1 MVIDGRSALPL
12 ATAGT
17 QEFVLK
23 KKKKNAEDLCIRMV
37 KKNKIK
43 KSVTLDGLMTLG
55 QLEDGRH
62 TADFACCEDVEL
74 EQVKG
79 TFSVDI
85 QRDGNVYMTEEK
97 KRIRN
102 TPLFR
107 EDNSSF
113 SHGRNKR
120 YYYVFSMEDDRIEDL
135 AEELVRQANV
145 IAQKISRELL
155 G

>member
-1 MVIDGRSALPL
+1 MS
-12 ATAGT
+12 
-17 QEFVLK
+17 
-23 KKKKNAEDLCIRMV
+23 
-37 KKNKIK
+37 KNKLK

-55 QLEDGRH
+55 QLDDGRH

-79 TFSVDI
+79 TFSVQI

-113 SHGRNKR
+113 SLGRNKR

>member
-1 MVIDGRSALPL
+1 MS
-12 ATAGT
+12 
-17 QEFVLK
+17 
-23 KKKKNAEDLCIRMV
+23 
-37 KKNKIK
+37 KNKLK

-55 QLEDGRH
+55 QLDDGRH

-74 EQVKG
+74 EQIKG

-85 QRDGNVYMTEEK
+85 QRDGNVYMTENK

-102 TPLFR
+102 TPIFR

-145 IAQKISRELL
+145 IAQKISRERL

>member
-1 MVIDGRSALPL
+1 MS
-12 ATAGT
+12 
-17 QEFVLK
+17 
-23 KKKKNAEDLCIRMV
+23 
-37 KKNKIK
+37 KNKLK

-55 QLEDGRH
+55 QLDDGRH

-74 EQVKG
+74 EQIKG

-135 AEELVRQANV
+135 AGELVRQANV

>member
-1 MVIDGRSALPL
+1 MS
-12 ATAGT
+12 
-17 QEFVLK
+17 
-23 KKKKNAEDLCIRMV
+23 
-37 KKNKIK
+37 KNKLK

-55 QLEDGRH
+55 QLDDGRH

-74 EQVKG
+74 EQIKG

-120 YYYVFSMEDDRIEDL
+120 YYYVFSMEDDRIDEL
-135 AEELVRQANV
+135 AKELVRQANV
-145 IAQKISRELL
+145 IAQKIMMELL
-155 G
+155 

>member
-1 MVIDGRSALPL
+1 
-12 ATAGT
+12 
-17 QEFVLK
+17 
-23 KKKKNAEDLCIRMV
+23 MV

-62 TADFACCEDVEL
+62 TADFACCEDVQL
-74 EQVKG
+74 EQVVG
-79 TFSVDI
+79 TFKVQI

-120 YYYVFSMEDDRIEDL
+120 YYYVFSMEDDRIDEL
-135 AEELVRQANV
+135 AVELVRQANV

>member
-1 MVIDGRSALPL
+1 MS
-12 ATAGT
+12 
-17 QEFVLK
+17 
-23 KKKKNAEDLCIRMV
+23 
-37 KKNKIK
+37 KNKLK

-62 TADFACCEDVEL
+62 TADFACCEDVQL
-74 EQVKG
+74 EQIKG

-113 SHGRNKR
+113 SHGRNKK
-120 YYYVFSMEDDRIEDL
+120 YYYVFSIEDDRIEDL

-145 IAQKISRELL
+145 IAQKIMMELL
-155 G
+155 

>member
-1 MVIDGRSALPL
+1 
-12 ATAGT
+12 
-17 QEFVLK
+17 
-23 KKKKNAEDLCIRMV
+23 MV

-74 EQVKG
+74 EQVVG
-79 TFSVDI
+79 TFRVQI
-85 QRDGNVYMTEEK
+85 QRDGNVYMTENK

-102 TPLFR
+102 TPIFR

-113 SHGRNKR
+113 SHGRDKR
-120 YYYVFSMEDDRIEDL
+120 YYFVFSMTDDRIDEV
-135 AEELVRQANV
+135 AEELIRQANV
-145 IAQKISRELL
+145 IAQKIMMELL

>member
-1 MVIDGRSALPL
+1 
-12 ATAGT
+12 
-17 QEFVLK
+17 
-23 KKKKNAEDLCIRMV
+23 MV

-55 QLEDGRH
+55 QLDDGRH
-62 TADFACCEDVEL
+62 TADFACCEDVQL
-74 EQVKG
+74 EQIKG

-120 YYYVFSMEDDRIEDL
+120 YDYVFSMEDDRIEDL

-145 IAQKISRELL
+145 IAQKIMMELV

>member
-1 MVIDGRSALPL
+1 MS
-12 ATAGT
+12 
-17 QEFVLK
+17 
-23 KKKKNAEDLCIRMV
+23 
-37 KKNKIK
+37 KNKLK

-55 QLEDGRH
+55 QLDDGRH

-79 TFSVDI
+79 TFSVQI

-120 YYYVFSMEDDRIEDL
+120 YYYVFSMEDDRIDEL
-135 AEELVRQANV
+135 AKELVRQANV
-145 IAQKISRELL
+145 IAQKIMMELL
-155 G
+155 

>member
-1 MVIDGRSALPL
+1 MS
-12 ATAGT
+12 
-17 QEFVLK
+17 
-23 KKKKNAEDLCIRMV
+23 
-37 KKNKIK
+37 KNKLK

-55 QLEDGRH
+55 QLDDGRH

-74 EQVKG
+74 EQIKG

-145 IAQKISRELL
+145 IAQKIMMELL
-155 G
+155 

>member
-1 MVIDGRSALPL
+1 
-12 ATAGT
+12 
-17 QEFVLK
+17 
-23 KKKKNAEDLCIRMV
+23 MV

-43 KSVTLDGLMTLG
+43 KNVTLDGLMTLG

-62 TADFACCEDVEL
+62 TADFACCEDVQL
-74 EQVKG
+74 EQIKG

-120 YYYVFSMEDDRIEDL
+120 YYYVFSMEDDRIDEL
-135 AEELVRQANV
+135 AVELVRQANV

>member
-1 MVIDGRSALPL
+1 
-12 ATAGT
+12 
-17 QEFVLK
+17 
-23 KKKKNAEDLCIRMV
+23 MV

-74 EQVKG
+74 EQVVG
-79 TFSVDI
+79 TFRVQI
-85 QRDGNVYMTEEK
+85 QRDGNVYMTENK

-102 TPLFR
+102 TPIFR

-113 SHGRNKR
+113 SHGRDKR
-120 YYYVFSMEDDRIEDL
+120 YYFVFSMTDDRIDEV
-135 AEELVRQANV
+135 AEELIRQANV
-145 IAQKISRELL
+145 IAQKVEMELL

>member
-1 MVIDGRSALPL
+1 
-12 ATAGT
+12 
-17 QEFVLK
+17 
-23 KKKKNAEDLCIRMV
+23 MV

-43 KSVTLDGLMTLG
+43 KSVMLDGLMTLG

-74 EQVKG
+74 EQVVG
-79 TFSVDI
+79 TFRMQI
-85 QRDGNVYMTEEK
+85 QRDGNAYMTENK
-97 KRIRN
+97 KRIKN
-102 TPLFR
+102 TPIFR

-113 SHGRNKR
+113 SHGRDKR
-120 YYYVFSMEDDRIEDL
+120 YYFVFSMADDHIDEV

-145 IAQKISRELL
+145 IAQKVEMELL

>member
-1 MVIDGRSALPL
+1 
-12 ATAGT
+12 
-17 QEFVLK
+17 
-23 KKKKNAEDLCIRMV
+23 MV

-74 EQVKG
+74 EQVVG
-79 TFSVDI
+79 TFRVQI
-85 QRDGNVYMTEEK
+85 QRDGNIYMTENK

-102 TPLFR
+102 TPIFR

-113 SHGRNKR
+113 SHGRDKR
-120 YYYVFSMEDDRIEDL
+120 YYFVFSMADDCIDEL
-135 AEELVRQANV
+135 AEELIRQANV
-145 IAQKISRELL
+145 IAQKVEMELL

>member
-1 MVIDGRSALPL
+1 MS
-12 ATAGT
+12 
-17 QEFVLK
+17 
-23 KKKKNAEDLCIRMV
+23 
-37 KKNKIK
+37 KNKLK

-55 QLEDGRH
+55 QLDDGRH

-74 EQVKG
+74 EQIKG
-79 TFSVDI
+79 TFSVQI

-120 YYYVFSMEDDRIEDL
+120 YYYVFSMEDNRIEDL

>member
-1 MVIDGRSALPL
+1 MS
-12 ATAGT
+12 
-17 QEFVLK
+17 
-23 KKKKNAEDLCIRMV
+23 
-37 KKNKIK
+37 KNKLK

-55 QLEDGRH
+55 QLDDGRH
-62 TADFACCEDVEL
+62 TADFACCEDVQL

-79 TFSVDI
+79 TFSVQI
-85 QRDGNVYMTEEK
+85 QRDGNVYMTENK
-97 KRIRN
+97 KRIKN
-102 TPLFR
+102 TPIFR

-120 YYYVFSMEDDRIEDL
+120 YYYVFSMEEDRIDEL
-135 AEELVRQANV
+135 AVELVRQANV

>member
-1 MVIDGRSALPL
+1 MS
-12 ATAGT
+12 
-17 QEFVLK
+17 
-23 KKKKNAEDLCIRMV
+23 
-37 KKNKIK
+37 KNKLK

-55 QLEDGRH
+55 QLDDGRH

-74 EQVKG
+74 EQIKG

-120 YYYVFSMEDDRIEDL
+120 YYYVFSMEDYRIEDL

>member
-1 MVIDGRSALPL
+1 MS
-12 ATAGT
+12 
-17 QEFVLK
+17 
-23 KKKKNAEDLCIRMV
+23 
-37 KKNKIK
+37 KNKLK

-55 QLEDGRH
+55 QLDDGRH
-62 TADFACCEDVEL
+62 TADFACCEDVQL
-74 EQVKG
+74 EQIKG

>member
-1 MVIDGRSALPL
+1 MAIDGRSALPL

-23 KKKKNAEDLCIRMV
+23 KKKKKAEDLCIRMV

-55 QLEDGRH
+55 QLDDGRH
-62 TADFACCEDVEL
+62 TADFACCEDVQL
-74 EQVKG
+74 EQIKG

-120 YYYVFSMEDDRIEDL
+120 YYYVFSMEDDRIDEL
-135 AEELVRQANV
+135 AVELVRQANV

>member
-1 MVIDGRSALPL
+1 MS
-12 ATAGT
+12 
-17 QEFVLK
+17 
-23 KKKKNAEDLCIRMV
+23 
-37 KKNKIK
+37 KNKLK

-55 QLEDGRH
+55 QLDDGRH

-79 TFSVDI
+79 TFSVQI

>member
-1 MVIDGRSALPL
+1 
-12 ATAGT
+12 
-17 QEFVLK
+17 
-23 KKKKNAEDLCIRMV
+23 MV

-43 KSVTLDGLMTLG
+43 KNVTLDGLMTLG

-62 TADFACCEDVEL
+62 TADFACCEDVQL
-74 EQVKG
+74 EQIKG